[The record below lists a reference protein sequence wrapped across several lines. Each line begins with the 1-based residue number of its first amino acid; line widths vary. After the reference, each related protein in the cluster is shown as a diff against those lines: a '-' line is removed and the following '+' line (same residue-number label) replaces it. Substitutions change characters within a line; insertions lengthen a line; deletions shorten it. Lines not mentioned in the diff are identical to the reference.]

1 MQNSHV
7 QLNQSTDLN
16 HSNYDK
22 FPETSVEG
30 FSGYKGW
37 QEIATVIEGEGLKNE
52 NNRLITI
59 ECYHGVLSE
68 ELISG
73 LKVHFKSKV
82 TFIPVQDAML
92 PPEEV
97 DKMVYPF
104 VTDD

>member
-37 QEIATVIEGEGLKNE
+37 QEIATVIEAELLKKE
-52 NNRLITI
+52 NKRLITI
-59 ECYHGVLSE
+59 ECYHGVLAA

-73 LKVHFKSKV
+73 LKANIKAQV
-82 TFIPVQDAML
+82 TFIPVHSAML
-92 PPEEV
+92 PSAEV
-97 DKMVYPF
+97 DKMV
-104 VTDD
+104 